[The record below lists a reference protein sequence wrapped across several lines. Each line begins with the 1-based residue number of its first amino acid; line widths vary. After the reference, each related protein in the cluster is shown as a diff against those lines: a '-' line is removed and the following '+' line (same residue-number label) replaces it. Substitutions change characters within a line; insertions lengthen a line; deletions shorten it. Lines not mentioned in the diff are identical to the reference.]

1 VKKYQI
7 IDLGIPQGAIF
18 SDDGKYR
25 YALWRVWSKT
35 RRILLQIGLNPS
47 KAGAIK
53 NDPTITRGMVR
64 ADREGFGGFL
74 MANLYAYVSTDPKAL
89 LVNDNSVGELTDYYL
104 KQMIALSSRQ
114 LCGWGSFAPVA
125 KRAPIVL
132 AMLKEPY
139 CLGINADGQ
148 PKHPLYVGY
157 NVPMIKYSWGNE
169 VESDIE
175 L

>member
-1 VKKYQI
+1 MKKSQI
-7 IDLGIPQGAIF
+7 IDFGVPQGAIF

-25 YALWRVWSKT
+25 YALWRVWNKT
-35 RRILLQIGLNPS
+35 RPILLQIGLNPS

-64 ADREGFGGFL
+64 ADRNRFGGFL

-89 LVNDNSVGELTDYYL
+89 LDNSNSVGELTDYYI
-104 KQMIALSSRQ
+104 KQMVTLSDRQ
-114 LCGWGSFAPVA
+114 LCGWGSFKPVSQ
-125 KRAPIVL
+125 RAPAVL
-132 AMLKEPY
+132 LMLKETY
-139 CLGINADGQ
+139 CLGTNADGQ

-157 NVPMIKYSWGNE
+157 DVPMVKYCWDNE